1 MWQMVSMNFCAAH
14 LWDAPDIESS
24 LRLLAPQ
31 DESQTDWRLVF
42 SADCRAAFA
51 RPSRYTVNRNVRFVD
66 GPVNHFDNVF
76 GPGGAAEGEADP
88 GESVSMDPTQALE
101 ISKL

>member
-66 GPVNHFDNVF
+66 SWT
-76 GPGGAAEGEADP
+76 AR
-88 GESVSMDPTQALE
+88 
-101 ISKL
+101 